1 MNALVV
7 AALVFF
13 AAWLSVLVSRS
24 SAAGVRKWLVWLGPV
39 VTATAAGG
47 LYAWYE
53 TPAASTALATAT
65 PRFTSSA
72 TVLGKSSEL
81 DEMGRQLAN
90 KLGQDA
96 QPAPESAKRDAG
108 DLRELSKRLAEKLER
123 DPQNGPGWALLA
135 RSYSNTGQF
144 GEAEQAF
151 AKAAKLQPNDASL
164 FADWADAY
172 LSAHEGKWDQSAA
185 DIVKQALAIDPKL
198 PKALALAGAEAG
210 ARGDYKAAADYWT
223 RAKAVVPPDSAAARE
238 AEANLKEAKERSAA
252 KG

>member
-1 MNALVV
+1 
-7 AALVFF
+7 
-13 AAWLSVLVSRS
+13 
-24 SAAGVRKWLVWLGPV
+24 VRNWLVWLGPV

-47 LYAWYE
+47 LYVWYE
-53 TPAASTALATAT
+53 TAAASAVLATAT
-65 PRFTSSA
+65 PRFSSSA
-72 TVLGKSSEL
+72 AVLGKNSEL
-81 DEMGRQLAN
+81 DEMGRQLAD

-96 QPAPESAKRDAG
+96 QPATESARHNAG

-144 GEAEQAF
+144 SAAERTF

-164 FADWADAY
+164 FVDWADAY
-172 LSAHEGKWDQSAA
+172 LSAHEGRWDQSAA
-185 DIVKQALAIDPKL
+185 GIVKQALAIDPKL
-198 PKALALAGAEAG
+198 PKALALAGAEAS

-223 RAKAVVPPDSAAARE
+223 LAKAAVPPDSAAARE
-238 AEANLKEAKERSAA
+238 AEANLKKAKARSAA

>member
-1 MNALVV
+1 
-7 AALVFF
+7 
-13 AAWLSVLVSRS
+13 
-24 SAAGVRKWLVWLGPV
+24 VRNWLVWLGPV

-47 LYAWYE
+47 LYVWYE
-53 TPAASTALATAT
+53 TAAASAVLATAT
-65 PRFTSSA
+65 PRFSSSA
-72 TVLGKSSEL
+72 AVLGKNSEL
-81 DEMGRQLAN
+81 DEMGRQLAD

-96 QPAPESAKRDAG
+96 QPAPESARHNAG

-144 GEAEQAF
+144 GAAERTF

-164 FADWADAY
+164 FVDWADAY
-172 LSAHEGKWDQSAA
+172 LSAHEGRWDQSAA
-185 DIVKQALAIDPKL
+185 GIVKQALAIDPKL
-198 PKALALAGAEAG
+198 PKALALAGAEAS

-223 RAKAVVPPDSAAARE
+223 LAKAAVPPDSAAARE
-238 AEANLKEAKERSAA
+238 AEANLKEAKARSAA